1 VARLSPEHVT
11 VVDSKGKLLA
21 GVKDPSSFG
30 RLSSDQLDYQ
40 DRVEKALENR
50 VRTMLELALGEN
62 KAIVRLSGSFDF
74 KKQERTEEHYLP
86 DNKVVRSE
94 QQLNETS
101 VDPSTTPQGIPGIR
115 SNLPGDPAATQQSR
129 FTDSNR
135 AFEKNDRTVNYE
147 IGKVISHI
155 KEPVGEMTR
164 VSVAV
169 LVDGTYKRI
178 EKAEGDIEWQY
189 VARTADE
196 MQKFESMVK
205 RAVNFDKARGDQVDI
220 VNIPFE
226 TTKLVDNDTEVVEEG
241 WVDLLKK
248 YQPYLKYGFLSL
260 FLLLSFMFFV
270 KPLVRWLTEYSFGDM
285 QMFKQLPKTVGE
297 LEGEFNPETNQLIF
311 RDQASEL
318 IASDKDASLGVMRD
332 WIKES

>member
-1 VARLSPEHVT
+1 
-11 VVDSKGKLLA
+11 
-21 GVKDPSSFG
+21 
-30 RLSSDQLDYQ
+30 
-40 DRVEKALENR
+40 
-50 VRTMLELALGEN
+50 M
-62 KAIVRLSGSFDF
+62 
-74 KKQERTEEHYLP
+74 
-86 DNKVVRSE
+86 VRSE

-189 VARTADE
+189 VPRTADE

-205 RAVNFDKARGDQVDI
+205 RAVNYDKARGDQVDI

-226 TTKLVDNDTEVVEEG
+226 TTKLVDNDTEMVEEG

-297 LEGEFNPETNQLIF
+297 LEGEFNPEANQLIF
-311 RDQASEL
+311 RDQASDL